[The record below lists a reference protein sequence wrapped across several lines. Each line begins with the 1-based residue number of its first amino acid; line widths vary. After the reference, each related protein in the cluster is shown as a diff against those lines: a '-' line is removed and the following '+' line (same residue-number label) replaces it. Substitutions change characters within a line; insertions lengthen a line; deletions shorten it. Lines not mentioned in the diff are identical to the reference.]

1 MMTWNDETWPEE
13 YAAPAVRFVRAREWF
28 RGLFVHTFEPSTNEH
43 MRLVLG
49 APLVEAKPN
58 CRLIEE

>member
-13 YAAPAVRFVRAREWF
+13 YAAPTVRFVRLRAWIG
-28 RGLFVHTFEPSTNEH
+28 GLFVHTFEPSTNER

-49 APLVEAKPN
+49 APLVDAKPN